1 MSAIRDR
8 SFLLEAKWLV
18 PCYYYLD
25 RRNSLWFLLCKTV
38 IRLGVK
44 PMTIDKT
51 ILDRLEAL
59 GDLDEIEAQLK
70 RIAKA
75 KEAIGEFG
83 DFDELEEQ
91 LWRIVRTAEE
101 AKVAAKEAR
110 SNEWK

>member
-1 MSAIRDR
+1 
-8 SFLLEAKWLV
+8 
-18 PCYYYLD
+18 
-25 RRNSLWFLLCKTV
+25 
-38 IRLGVK
+38 
-44 PMTIDKT
+44 MTIDKT